1 MPNLSSRSKRELV
14 RKKITSNKSL
24 SIKEP
29 RTKRST
35 KLNLRPLEL
44 RMKKK
49 RKFKDLESSKKKLL
63 IDKLRLMLLGPR
75 ELSRK
80 EKDKP
85 ESVKDSSTKRDKESK
100 LILRLPDRS
109 SSLKSN
115 PVSPNRPESRGKIT

>member
-14 RKKITSNKSL
+14 RKRITSNKSS

-85 ESVKDSSTKRDKESK
+85 ENVKDSSSEEKDHEQ
-100 LILRLPDRS
+100 
-109 SSLKSN
+109 
-115 PVSPNRPESRGKIT
+115 

>member
-1 MPNLSSRSKRELV
+1 M
-14 RKKITSNKSL
+14 KIKSL

-49 RKFKDLESSKKKLL
+49 RKSKDLESSKKKLL
-63 IDKLRLMLLGPR
+63 IDKLRSMLLGPR

-80 EKDKP
+80 AKDKP
-85 ESVKDSSTKRDKESK
+85 ENVKDSSTKRE
-100 LILRLPDRS
+100 
-109 SSLKSN
+109 
-115 PVSPNRPESRGKIT
+115 

>member
-14 RKKITSNKSL
+14 RKRITSNKSS

-49 RKFKDLESSKKKLL
+49 RKFKDLESFKKKLL

-80 EKDKP
+80 ERDKP
-85 ESVKDSSTKRDKESK
+85 ENVKDSSTKRDKEFK

-109 SSLKSN
+109 SSLRNN
-115 PVSPNRPESRGKIT
+115 PVSPNKPESRGKIT

>member
-1 MPNLSSRSKRELV
+1 MPNLSSRSKRELLR
-14 RKKITSNKSL
+14 RKIMNNKSL

-63 IDKLRLMLLGPR
+63 IDKLRSMLLGPR

-85 ESVKDSSTKRDKESK
+85 ENVKDSSTKRDKESR

-109 SSLKSN
+109 SSLKN
-115 PVSPNRPESRGKIT
+115 NLVSPNKPESRGKIT

>member
-1 MPNLSSRSKRELV
+1 MPNLSSKSKRELM
-14 RKKITSNKSL
+14 RKKNTSNKSS

-35 KLNLRPLEL
+35 KLNLRPQEL

-80 EKDKP
+80 ERDKP
-85 ESVKDSSTKRDKESK
+85 ENVKDLSTKRDKEFK

-115 PVSPNRPESRGKIT
+115 PVSPNRPELRGKIT